1 MASNG
6 HHTGTNGHQ
15 GHPADMWVFPKGEE
29 VSADLVRKTLGLPKG
44 IGLGL
49 LLSGVLLG
57 LGGIGFVVR
66 AVDNGFDDHA
76 PWGYYM
82 AIFSFV
88 FMLTSAA
95 PLAAIAFR
103 LTKNHWR
110 RPISRI
116 AELFAVAGVLNIL
129 MFIPLMLVMPPMVD
143 PASLPGEP
151 ALRKTIWLEVPI
163 GAPLWWDMLGVAVLA
178 VLGIFILWLSAM
190 PDMAEARLS
199 STGLRRKVY
208 GWLAGHWYG
217 AKWQWTI
224 QKAGLAVLGAFYFM
238 FLVFVG
244 FLVSS
249 DYGLSLVPGW
259 KDSIFPPFYTL
270 TSFQAALGA
279 ILVVAFIARRWGGY
293 REYIGVAQFWAP
305 SKVLLGLTLLWVYH
319 LFAFGIT
326 YWYGRLPVEQDI
338 LKYLMFESYGGLFAA
353 NLFLSFVA
361 PFLILIWNPVR
372 KSDWGPTLAGV
383 SALAGAICFN
393 LRIFVGSFN
402 AGDIYSGALKTVPPP
417 VYPDLWDVLIFLG
430 GVGGLAFIY
439 LAATRLFPLVS
450 IWETKEGTLYQKRQ
464 TFVRGE
470 YLVLAKPE

>member
-1 MASNG
+1 
-6 HHTGTNGHQ
+6 
-15 GHPADMWVFPKGEE
+15 
-29 VSADLVRKTLGLPKG
+29 
-44 IGLGL
+44 
-49 LLSGVLLG
+49 
-57 LGGIGFVVR
+57 
-66 AVDNGFDDHA
+66 
-76 PWGYYM
+76 
-82 AIFSFV
+82 
-88 FMLTSAA
+88 
-95 PLAAIAFR
+95 
-103 LTKNHWR
+103 
-110 RPISRI
+110 
-116 AELFAVAGVLNIL
+116 
-129 MFIPLMLVMPPMVD
+129 MFIPLDAGNAPPWSTR
-143 PASLPGEP
+143 PSLLGEP

-190 PDMAEARLS
+190 PDMAEARQS

-353 NLFLSFVA
+353 NLFPQLRCTVPDLDMES
-361 PFLILIWNPVR
+361 
-372 KSDWGPTLAGV
+372 GPKRAIG
-383 SALAGAICFN
+383 ALPWRAYLRWQGLYVFN
-393 LRIFVGSFN
+393 VRIFVGSFN

-450 IWETKEGTLYQKRQ
+450 IWETKEGDSLSKAADLCARRIPGTGQ
-464 TFVRGE
+464 TGVRRVNTCPWARLCRE
-470 YLVLAKPE
+470 VLINNVNLTEKDLKKAWEPRSLSIALPQSD